1 MKTSVP
7 HPFWLSATPPTTA
20 IEIASRRVT
29 VVEVTAVGA
38 GTGVARHA
46 SEALPPGAVEPALT
60 GVNVRQSDV
69 VADALGRAL
78 EAAGL
83 AATRRAALVVP
94 DSIARVSLVTLAE
107 LPSRPADLD
116 QVIRWQIRKSTPF
129 PMETAALSH
138 FVAAR
143 DGEGATMATIVAR
156 TDVVTQYEAILR
168 AFGIH
173 PGIVDLAGLNVMNAV
188 MGSDVVPEGD
198 WLLVHLSGEA
208 TTLAILRGSSLL
220 FYRHRTAVDD
230 ESLGSLVHQTA
241 MYHEDRLGGGTFS
254 RVWISGDGAI
264 QARHE
269 INQRLGLQ
277 ASMVDIRG
285 AMGLGGGFEASQE
298 LLDALAAPVGVLLR
312 ERRAA

>member
-1 MKTSVP
+1 
-7 HPFWLSATPPTTA
+7 LSATPPSVA

-29 VVEVTAVGA
+29 VVELTSASTNGL
-38 GTGVARHA
+38 RHA
-46 SEALPPGAVEPALT
+46 SEALPPGAVDPALT
-60 GVNVRQSDV
+60 GVNIRQSDV

-78 EAAGL
+78 DKAGL
-83 AATRRAALVVP
+83 AGTRRAALVVP

-107 LPSRPADLD
+107 LPARQADLD
-116 QVIRWQIRKSTPF
+116 QVIRWQLRKSTPF
-129 PMETAALSH
+129 PMESAVLSH
-138 FVAAR
+138 FLAAR
-143 DGEGATMATIVAR
+143 EGEGATMATIVAR
-156 TDVVTQYEAILR
+156 TDVVTQYEAVVR

-188 MGSDVVPEGD
+188 MGSDIVPEGD

-220 FYRHRTAVDD
+220 FYRHRTAVDE

-254 RVWISGDGAI
+254 RVWISGDEAI

-269 INQRLGLQ
+269 VGQRLGLE
-277 ASMVDIRG
+277 ASTVDIRG
-285 AMGLGGGFEASQE
+285 GMGLGRGFEATQE

-312 ERRAA
+312 EWRAA

>member
-1 MKTSVP
+1 MSHSPWT
-7 HPFWLSATPPTTA
+7 SATPPTVA

-29 VVEVTAVGA
+29 VVELTPATAGA
-38 GTGVARHA
+38 LRHA
-46 SEALPPGAVEPALT
+46 SEALPPGAVDPALT

-78 EAAGL
+78 EVAGL
-83 AATRRAALVVP
+83 TGTRRAALVVP

-107 LPSRPADLD
+107 LPARPADLD

-129 PMETAALSH
+129 PMEAAVLSH
-138 FVAAR
+138 FLASR
-143 DGEGATMATIVAR
+143 DGQGATMATIVAR
-156 TDVVTQYEAILR
+156 TDVVTQYEAVVR

-188 MGSDVVPEGD
+188 MGSDIVPDDD
-198 WLLVHLSGEA
+198 WLLVHLAGEA
-208 TTLAILRGSSLL
+208 TTLAILRGPSLL
-220 FYRHRTAVDD
+220 FYRHRTAVDE

-254 RVWISGDGAI
+254 RVWISGDGAV

-269 INQRLGLQ
+269 ISQRLGLE

-285 AMGLGGGFEASQE
+285 GMGLGRGFEAAQE

-312 ERRAA
+312 ERRVA